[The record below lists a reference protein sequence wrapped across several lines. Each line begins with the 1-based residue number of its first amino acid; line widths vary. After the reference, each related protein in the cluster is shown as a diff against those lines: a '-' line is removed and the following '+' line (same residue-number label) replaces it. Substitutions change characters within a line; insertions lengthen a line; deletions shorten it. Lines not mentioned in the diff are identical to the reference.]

1 MLRQLAAPPRAVAVQ
16 GLDRCGSIG
25 IERSLLGTMLLLLAI
40 GLALTQ
46 QGAVKQSSRASIPR
60 HGPPPHAG
68 LASLPVSAQ
77 GPVSQALGASKPA
90 YRIRAAGKALRA
102 TSPAQRLHVRF
113 DRSGVVLTSDG
124 VKLGLNLH
132 AMGYGRSLIAVGQVT
147 PSAKADRVTYT
158 HAGLSEWYA
167 NGPLGLEQGFTIPRA
182 PPAPSTGPLTL
193 SITLSHNAR
202 ASLTHDGRGLV
213 FGHAG
218 APSLRYTGL
227 TTTDARGRTLH
238 SWLELHGGTMLL
250 RVDARNA
257 HYPLRIDPLIQQA
270 KLTGGGEVCERKYG
284 CRFGFAVALS
294 ADGNTALIGGP
305 HDSRGVGAAWVFVRE
320 GTTWAQQGPKL
331 TGNEEKQRYG
341 RFGGSVALSADGNTA
356 LIGGPGDNGGWGAAW
371 VFTREGKTWVQ
382 QGPKLVGSE
391 VDHAF
396 FFGYSVALSADGNTA
411 LIGGP
416 EDHGVGA
423 AWVFAREGTTWAQ
436 QGPKLTGKEELGE
449 ASVGRSVALSA
460 DGNTALIGANTDDG
474 GVGAAWVFVR
484 EGTTWAQ
491 QGPKLTGTEELGVAR
506 LGFSVAL
513 SADGNTA
520 LIGGYSDDGGVG
532 AAWVFAREGTTW
544 AQQTKLTGN
553 EESGL
558 GEFGDS
564 VALSPDAN
572 TALIGGHSD
581 DKGNGAAWLFTRE
594 GTVWVQRGAKLTAG
608 EELGKSRFG
617 RTVALSADGNTGLI
631 GGSEDGS
638 AAGAAWVFVSA
649 LSVTAIS
656 PATGPAA
663 GGTTV
668 SITGTNFTGV
678 TAVRF
683 GSTDAASFKVN
694 SPTSITAISPA
705 GSGTVDVTVST
716 SGSTSASTAADQFG
730 FEAELPPTVTALK
743 PIKGRAAGGT
753 TVTITGANFTG
764 VTAVKFGSVN
774 ATSFTVSS
782 AGTIKAISPAETAGT
797 VDITVAT
804 TKATSAISSADHYKF
819 GPPTITNLS
828 PTSGSKAGGT
838 SITVTGTGFAPGT
851 SLTTFKIGTA
861 SATPVSCASITTCT
875 VVSPAHAV
883 ETVDVRA
890 TVAAMKTPK
899 VAADQFGYS

>member
-1 MLRQLAAPPRAVAVQ
+1 M
-16 GLDRCGSIG
+16 
-25 IERSLLGTMLLLLAI
+25 
-40 GLALTQ
+40 
-46 QGAVKQSSRASIPR
+46 
-60 HGPPPHAG
+60 
-68 LASLPVSAQ
+68 
-77 GPVSQALGASKPA
+77 
-90 YRIRAAGKALRA
+90 
-102 TSPAQRLHVRF
+102 RF
-113 DRSGVVLTSDG
+113 DRSGVVLGSDG
-124 VKLGLNLH
+124 LKLGLNLH
-132 AMGYGRSLIAVGQVT
+132 AVGYGRSLIPVGQVT
-147 PSAKADRVTYT
+147 PSAKADRVTYA
-158 HAGLSEWYA
+158 HAGLSEWYV

-182 PPAPSTGPLTL
+182 LSASPTGPLTL

-202 ASLTHDGRGLV
+202 ASLAHGGQGLLL
-213 FGHAG
+213 GHAG

-257 HYPLRIDPLIQQA
+257 HYPLRIDPLIQEA
-270 KLTGGGEVCERKYG
+270 KLTGGGEVCERTYG

-305 HDSRGVGAAWVFVRE
+305 HDSRGVGAAWVFARE
-320 GTTWAQQGPKL
+320 GTTWTQQGPKL
-331 TGNEEKQRYG
+331 TVEAKQRYG

-371 VFTREGKTWVQ
+371 VFTREGTTWVQ

-460 DGNTALIGANTDDG
+460 DGNTALIG
-474 GVGAAWVFVR
+474 
-484 EGTTWAQ
+484 
-491 QGPKLTGTEELGVAR
+491 
-506 LGFSVAL
+506 
-513 SADGNTA
+513 GNT
-520 LIGGYSDDGGVG
+520 DDGGVG

-544 AQQTKLTGN
+544 AQQGPKLTGKEELGVGRLGYSVVLSADGNTALIGGYSDAGGVGAAWMFAREGTPWAQQTKLTGK

-558 GEFGDS
+558 GGFGDS
-564 VALSPDAN
+564 VALSSDAN

-581 DKGNGAAWLFTRE
+581 HKGDGAAWVFTRE
-594 GTVWVQRGAKLTAG
+594 GTAWVQRGPKLTAS
-608 EELGKSRFG
+608 EELGKARFG
-617 RTVALSADGNTGLI
+617 RSVALSADGNTGLI
-631 GGSEDGS
+631 GGSEDDS
-638 AAGAAWVFVSA
+638 AAGAAWLFVSA

-656 PATGPAA
+656 PASGPAA
-663 GGTTV
+663 GGTSV

-678 TAVRF
+678 TAVKF

-694 SPTSITAISPA
+694 SPTSITATSPA

-716 SGSTSASTAADQFG
+716 SGSTSASTSADQFG
-730 FEAELPPTVTALK
+730 FGAELPPTVTALK

-753 TVTITGANFTG
+753 TVTITGTNFTG

-782 AGTIKAISPAETAGT
+782 AVTIKAISPAETAGT
-797 VDITVAT
+797 VDITVT
-804 TKATSAISSADHYKF
+804 TTNGTSAIASADHYKF

-828 PTSGSKAGGT
+828 PTSGSEAGGAT
-838 SITVTGTGFAPGT
+838 ITVTGTGFAPGT
-851 SLTTFKIGTA
+851 SSTTFKFGTT
-861 SATPVSCASITTCT
+861 SATSVSCASITTCT
-875 VVSPAHAV
+875 VVSPSHAV

-890 TVAAMKTPK
+890 TVAAMKSPK